1 MIHGYELR
9 EKTILIHPILNFT
22 FENVERRFLFHVQV
36 PRFQTPLTWF
46 RLFYYL
52 YIIVRGTVTVKI
64 YLQCTKI
71 PMKLK
76 KTIWTKISIWNV
88 AVINRKRL
96 YKTIS
101 CSVKTFIWLEFTYLF
116 FTYIYLIFST
126 LLLRSIKIYYFKL
139 TACVEVNVT
148 FHVENLWPL
157 YEPFQ
162 NKHLFSVILTSLAVI
177 LVYYVSS
184 YSLKSTILFTEL
196 VISLNFQLKN
206 SSSIF
211 IVYNEDD
218 LMGILHRL

>member
-1 MIHGYELR
+1 MCKNSDEIKKKEFGPKFPFETSLWNNVVALR
-9 EKTILIHPILNFT
+9 L
-22 FENVERRFLFHVQV
+22 
-36 PRFQTPLTWF
+36 LT
-46 RLFYYL
+46 
-52 YIIVRGTVTVKI
+52 
-64 YLQCTKI
+64 
-71 PMKLK
+71 
-76 KTIWTKISIWNV
+76 
-88 AVINRKRL
+88 INRKWL

-101 CSVKTFIWLEFTYLF
+101 CSVKIFIWLEFIYLF
-116 FTYIYLIFST
+116 FTRIYLIFST

-196 VISLNFQLKN
+196 VISLNFQFKN

-211 IVYNEDD
+211 IVYNQDD
-218 LMGILHRL
+218 LMGILHSL

>member
-1 MIHGYELR
+1 MALEAALR
-9 EKTILIHPILNFT
+9 L
-22 FENVERRFLFHVQV
+22 
-36 PRFQTPLTWF
+36 LT
-46 RLFYYL
+46 
-52 YIIVRGTVTVKI
+52 
-64 YLQCTKI
+64 
-71 PMKLK
+71 
-76 KTIWTKISIWNV
+76 
-88 AVINRKRL
+88 INRKRL

-101 CSVKTFIWLEFTYLF
+101 CSVKIFIWLEFIYLF
-116 FTYIYLIFST
+116 FTRIYLIFST

-196 VISLNFQLKN
+196 VISLNFQFKN

-211 IVYNEDD
+211 IVYNQDD
-218 LMGILHRL
+218 LMGILHSL